1 MVLELASF
9 EALFFS
15 CVGTLGRMFD
25 YSVNFSAAVSH
36 SVHPSL
42 PRLTVLVLTTMAI
55 AFAVSQLIVCISRK
69 KRNLDRLE
77 NDDELLARGDLRALR
92 RALLIADIK
101 GHPSRILNH
110 VKETSQRNLIRHT
123 GVRGDGLTSIFSEPG
138 TVNVSDREKI
148 LKDRLQSEIKDGDDA
163 STIPSLLRGN
173 RIFKHME
180 MNVITDMAG
189 MAEQVVITKGGVV
202 F

>member
-1 MVLELASF
+1 MVFELSSA
-9 EALFFS
+9 EALFFG
-15 CVGTLGRMFD
+15 CIGHLGRMFD
-25 YSVNFSAAVSH
+25 YSVKFSAEISH

-42 PRLTVLVLTTMAI
+42 PRVTVLVLTTI
-55 AFAVSQLIVCISRK
+55 LLAVLISQLIACISRK

-110 VKETSQRNLIRHT
+110 VKDASQRDLIRHT

-148 LKDRLQSEIKDGDDA
+148 LKDRLQSER
-163 STIPSLLRGN
+163 T
-173 RIFKHME
+173 
-180 MNVITDMAG
+180 
-189 MAEQVVITKGGVV
+189 
-202 F
+202 